1 MRLAGFVNQPYA
13 AGMVG
18 FGSGSRRS
26 MLLAALMAAI
36 VVVLAFLQYR
46 WSIQVS
52 EAERDRMQ
60 RALDNSVR
68 QFRED
73 FNRELRQV
81 GRALQPSLFG
91 FEEDDGLSYARRFE
105 DWLQRSS
112 NAGLVRSVFFLKLD
126 AGSAAN
132 LIELNPDRGGFES
145 ADWPDRLRNLQGLL
159 LVPPER
165 QGRPGRPTINP
176 FTWTILYEGPVLAQA
191 VLENIEPGAPRGRR
205 AMNRRAQGY
214 VVVELDRDFLRDALL
229 PELAARHFGGPDGL
243 VFQVWVMEDEQSLYH
258 SHPENSSD
266 ISGADARE
274 PLLWRQEELVSRLA
288 GRRGA
293 GAPGSR
299 GAGGRQRPRGGA
311 SRGGPPP
318 DQVLRPRGVRDFVLS
333 PSGAPAWELVVRH
346 GEGSLEQVV
355 AAYRNRNLAVS
366 FGVLLLLCMSMGMIL
381 VSAQRA
387 QRLAKAQMEFVA
399 GVSHELRTPL
409 AVICS
414 AAENLADGVVGAKE
428 QVTRYGT
435 LIRDE
440 GRRLTGMVEQTLQ
453 LAAGQSNRK
462 TYQLKRHGVEEIV
475 EKALHQSAPAIENA
489 GYRLEKTVDTDLPA
503 VGVDA
508 AALSQSLQ
516 NLIGNA
522 VKYGGAH
529 RWVGVRVET
538 AEAPG
543 GGREVR
549 ISVQDKGLGIRSQDL
564 PHVFDPFF
572 RGEEAT
578 VHQIH
583 GTGLGLSLARDA
595 VVAMGGRIS
604 VQTAPGEGSTFT
616 IHLPAAS
623 TNGAASSESA

>member
-26 MLLAALMAAI
+26 MLLTALMAAI
-36 VVVLAFLQYR
+36 VVVLAFLQYQ

-91 FEEDDGLSYARRFE
+91 FAEDDGLSYARRFE
-105 DWLQRSS
+105 DWRQRSS
-112 NAGLVRSVFFLKLD
+112 YAGLIRSVFFLKFD

-145 ADWPDRLRNLQGLL
+145 ADWPGRLRNLQGLL
-159 LVPPER
+159 LGPPER
-165 QGRPGRPTINP
+165 QDRPGRPTINP
-176 FTWTILYEGPVLAQA
+176 FTWTILYEGPVLAQI
-191 VLENIEPGAPRGRR
+191 VLDNIEPGASRGRR

-243 VFQVWVMEDEQSLYH
+243 VFQVWVMEDDQSLYH
-258 SHPENSSD
+258 SHPETSSD
-266 ISGADARE
+266 ISMADARE
-274 PLLWRQEELVSRLA
+274 PLLWSQEELASRLA
-288 GRRGA
+288 GRRAA
-293 GAPGSR
+293 GAPGIR

-318 DQVLRPRGVRDFVLS
+318 DPVLRPRGVRDFILS
-333 PSGAPAWELVVRH
+333 PPGAAAWELVVRH

-453 LAAGQSNRK
+453 FAAGQSNRK
-462 TYQLKRHGVEEIV
+462 TYQLKRHGVGEIV
-475 EKALHQSAPAIENA
+475 EKALQQSAPAIENA
-489 GYRLEKTVDTDLPA
+489 DYRLEKTVDTDLPA
-503 VGVDA
+503 VEVDA

-522 VKYGGAH
+522 VKYGGAN
-529 RWVGVRVET
+529 RWVGVRAEA
-538 AEAPG
+538 AEAPR

-572 RGEEAT
+572 RGEQAT
-578 VHQIH
+578 VRQIH

-604 VQTAPGEGSTFT
+604 VKTSPGEGSTFT

-623 TNGAASSESA
+623 ANGAPSTESA

>member
-1 MRLAGFVNQPYA
+1 
-13 AGMVG
+13 
-18 FGSGSRRS
+18 
-26 MLLAALMAAI
+26 MLLTALMAAI
-36 VVVLAFLQYR
+36 VVVLAFLQYQ

-73 FNRELRQV
+73 FNRELRQL

-91 FEEDDGLSYARRFE
+91 FVDDEGLSYARRFE
-105 DWLQRSS
+105 DWRQRSS
-112 NAGLVRSVFFLKLD
+112 YTGLVRSVFFLKLD
-126 AGSAAN
+126 GGSGAN
-132 LIELNPDRGGFES
+132 LLELNPDRGGFES
-145 ADWPDRLRNLQGLL
+145 VDWPDRLRNLQGLL
-159 LVPPER
+159 RGLPGR
-165 QGRPGRPTINP
+165 QDRPGRPTINP
-176 FTWTILYEGPVLAQA
+176 FTWTILYEGPVLAQM
-191 VLENIEPGAPRGRR
+191 VLENIEPRVPRVRR
-205 AMNRRAQGY
+205 PMNRRAQGY
-214 VVVELDRDFLRDALL
+214 VVVELDRDFLRDGLL

-243 VFQVWVMEDEQSLYH
+243 VFQVWVMEDDQPLYH
-258 SHPENSSD
+258 SHPETSWD
-266 ISGADARE
+266 ISVADARE
-274 PLLWRQEELVSRLA
+274 PLLWSQEELASRLA

-311 SRGGPPP
+311 SRDGLPP
-318 DQVLRPRGVRDFVLS
+318 DPARRPRGVRDFVLS
-333 PSGAPAWELVVRH
+333 PPGAAAWELVVRH

-355 AAYRNRNLAVS
+355 AAYRHRNLAVS

-387 QRLAKAQMEFVA
+387 QRLAKAQMDFVA

-414 AAENLADGVVGAKE
+414 AGENLADGVVGAKE

-453 LAAGQSNRK
+453 FSAGQSNRK
-462 TYQLKRHGVEEIV
+462 TYQLKRHGVAEIV

-489 GYRLEKTVDTDLPA
+489 DYRLEKTVDTDLPA
-503 VGVDA
+503 VEVDA

-522 VKYGGAH
+522 VKYGGAN
-529 RWVGVRVET
+529 RWVGVRAEA

-549 ISVQDKGLGIRSQDL
+549 ISVADKGLGIRSQDL

-572 RGEEAT
+572 RGEQAT
-578 VHQIH
+578 VRQIH

-604 VQTAPGEGSTFT
+604 VKTVPGEGSTFT

-623 TNGAASSESA
+623 ANGAPSSESA